1 MTVGSAPWTNKGRL
15 YKPFVEAHLQMP
27 LRCTLDVH
35 FIIMGRSVST
45 ILIAAILSA
54 SCYGPAQRSRVSR
67 IRQRGFLVCGV
78 FPGIAGFAQIDSE
91 GHYTGFDIDICRA
104 VAAAVVGSAERI
116 RYQPVASIDLFQR
129 ANDIDIVS
137 RRLTWS
143 LRREGMHVLFG
154 PVTFYDGQGFLVGER
169 LHAEHTTDLAGVPI
183 CVAANSEHDVTL
195 TAYFRRHQIALD
207 RVAVADGTAAGRAL
221 AEGRCQAFSADI
233 SELASVRSKME
244 DPRGFRLLDDRISQE
259 PLAQL
264 VRQED
269 VDLFN
274 VLRWTVFAMI
284 AAEDL
289 DVTSANVSEMASR
302 NDPDVARLLGV
313 TAGNGAA
320 LGLDEAWA
328 RHVIADVG
336 NYGEVFER
344 NLGTATPIALERG
357 LNALWTRG
365 GLLFAP
371 PLK

>member
-1 MTVGSAPWTNKGRL
+1 MNAREDVVHSTS
-15 YKPFVEAHLQMP
+15 
-27 LRCTLDVH
+27 TLT
-35 FIIMGRSVST
+35 IMWRSLST
-45 ILIAAILSA
+45 LLIVAMLLA
-54 SCYGPAQRSRVSR
+54 SCDRVVQRSRVSR

-78 FPGIAGFAQIDSE
+78 FPGIAGFAEVDSQ

-129 ANDIDIVS
+129 STDIDIVS

-169 LHAEHTTDLAGVPI
+169 RHVDHTTELAGVPV
-183 CVAANSEHDVTL
+183 CVAENSEHDVTL
-195 TAYFRRHQIALD
+195 TAYFRRHQIPLHK
-207 RVAVADGTAAGRAL
+207 VPVADGEAAGRAL
-221 AEGRCQAFSADI
+221 AEGRCQAFSADV

-244 DPRGFRLLDDRISQE
+244 DPRGFRILDDRISQE

-269 VDLFN
+269 VDLFD

-289 DVTSANVSEMASR
+289 GVTSANVSEMAAR
-302 NDPDVARLLGV
+302 NDPDIARLLGV
-313 TAGNGAA
+313 SAGNGAA

-336 NYGEVFER
+336 IYGEVFER
-344 NLGTATPIALERG
+344 NLGMATPIAMERG
-357 LNALWTRG
+357 PNALWSRG